1 MSELREVAIQRALK
15 ALENMGCKFAVID
28 AYGIKY
34 GELEVAETKKRRASV
49 HEHGS
54 LTKHL
59 KPHLMPMKPGDV
71 AIIPIDNFEP
81 RSLSSALSSYAHS
94 LWGKGSSTYC
104 RRDNT
109 FELLRIL

>member
-1 MSELREVAIQRALK
+1 MSELRQIAIQRALK
-15 ALENMGCKFAVID
+15 ALGNMGCKFAVID
-28 AYGIKY
+28 VEGNKY
-34 GELEVAETKKRRASV
+34 GELEVTEIKKRRASV

-54 LTKHL
+54 LTKHI
-59 KPHLMPMKPGDV
+59 KPYLTPMNPGDV
-71 AIIPIDNFEP
+71 VVIPIDSFEP
-81 RSLSSALSSYAHS
+81 KSLSSALSSYAHS